1 MTQIQELERRI
12 VAALDRIGQG
22 VVALDAAQTAEPAA
36 ATAHDPED
44 MARLQDALENERQAN
59 AKLEDRVR
67 AIHEKQQGEVHALRA
82 ELESKRAA
90 AEQID
95 RDLQRLRKAN
105 DLLRDSND
113 ALRRALEDGVADTG
127 LIDTAM
133 LAELEGLRATRAA
146 ETAENRAVLAALEP
160 LLIDAANNVNGDNDA
175 NVTPEGGV

>member
-22 VVALDAAQTAEPAA
+22 VVALDAVQTAEPA
-36 ATAHDPED
+36 TTSAHDAEEV
-44 MARLQDALENERQAN
+44 AKLQDALQSERQTN
-59 AKLEDRVR
+59 AQLEERVL

-105 DLLRDSND
+105 DLLRDSNTS
-113 ALRRALEDGVADTG
+113 LRQALEEGVGEAD
-127 LIDTAM
+127 LINTAM

-146 ETAENRAVLAALEP
+146 DVAENRAVLAALEP
-160 LLIDAANNVNGDNDA
+160 LLIDAANNMNGSDGA
-175 NVTPEGGV
+175 NASTEGGA